1 MKASHPAVRWV
12 RAGLS
17 CAALMLVVTAHA
29 AELSFI
35 EGLSPTERTSVGT
48 SRLSAS
54 QVAVLDA
61 LVAQDVTIAHQGGV
75 TGFSTA
81 FSARHW
87 ERERDASGID
97 RLSTAELAALDT
109 LAARAIATGPSPDEA
124 FAYTPPKV
132 LPPPAPVKESVV
144 STVKKAEVHGD
155 VSLTVGAGSHGSSFY
170 GTGMD
175 VSVTDPTGHFTVA
188 VGFDTF
194 HGKGLLGL
202 CGPDGIY
209 GPPYGVGPYLGPYL
223 GP

>member
-1 MKASHPAVRWV
+1 MKASHPAFRWV

-17 CAALMLVVTAHA
+17 CAALMLAVVAGA
-29 AELSFI
+29 QELSFTQ
-35 EGLSPTERTSVGT
+35 GLTSAERASVGV
-48 SRLSAS
+48 SKLSTS

-75 TGFSTA
+75 TGFSTD
-81 FSARHW
+81 FSARHF
-87 ERERDASGID
+87 ETEGDASGID
-97 RLSTAELAALDT
+97 RLSVSERASLDR

-132 LPPPAPVKESVV
+132 LPPPAPPASHSVV
-144 STVKKAEVHGD
+144 EDVKKAEVHGD

-175 VSVTDPTGHFTVA
+175 VSVTDPTGRFTVA
-188 VGFDTF
+188 VGFETF
-194 HGKGLLGL
+194 HGKGLLAL

-209 GPPYGVGPYLGPYL
+209 GPPYGVLPYLGP
-223 GP
+223 